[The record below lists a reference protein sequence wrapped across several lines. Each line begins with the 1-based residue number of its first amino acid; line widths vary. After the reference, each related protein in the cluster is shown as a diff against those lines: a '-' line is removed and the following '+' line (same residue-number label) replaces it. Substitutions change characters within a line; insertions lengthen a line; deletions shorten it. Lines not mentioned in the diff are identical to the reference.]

1 MSSIDTSGE
10 DYKLWLESLKV
21 GDKVA
26 LEGYSYNTSKIIF
39 TEITKITPKKG
50 IRLKWNEDHLFK
62 DGRDS
67 FRGSK
72 WGFIHYKIIPITSEL
87 IQKENKNQMIEKLST
102 FKEWEKLGTEDINQ
116 IYKIIFKP
124 QDNL

>member
-1 MSSIDTSGE
+1 MTSVDTNGE

-26 LEGYSYNTSKIIF
+26 LEGYNTSKIIF

-50 IRLKWNEDHLFK
+50 IRLKWNEFYLFK
-62 DGRDS
+62 NGRTNSGGTRSSGD
-67 FRGSK
+67 
-72 WGFIHYKIIPITSEL
+72 YKVIPITNEL
-87 IQKENKNQMIEKLST
+87 IQKEKQRRMIEKLSA
-102 FKEWEKLGTEDINQ
+102 FKEWKKLEVEDINY

-124 QDNL
+124 QDNNP